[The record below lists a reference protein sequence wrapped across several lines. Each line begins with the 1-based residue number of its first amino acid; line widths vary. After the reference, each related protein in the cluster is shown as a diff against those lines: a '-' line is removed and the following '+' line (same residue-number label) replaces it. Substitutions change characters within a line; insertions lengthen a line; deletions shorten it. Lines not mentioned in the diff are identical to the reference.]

1 MAKVHVELPVELLRT
16 AGISFDRLS
25 LEVAKVIALELFR
38 EQTVSMGRAA
48 ELCGV
53 SVEEFMQFAAHR
65 EVPLHYTLQD
75 LESDRKLAADLDL

>member
-1 MAKVHVELPVELLRT
+1 MPKVQVELPEELIRT
-16 AGISFDRLS
+16 AKISLDQLS

-38 EQTVSMGRAA
+38 EEVVSIGRAA

-75 LESDRKLAADLDL
+75 FESDRKLVAGLDL